1 MGKGG
6 ENLRRQGGL
15 KRSQQAPPR
24 QSDSFEE
31 NSMQLN
37 VLSGGAAQSVV
48 TALAGDFRAAT
59 GYELDCTFSAVGA
72 MKAKLLAGAPADLVI
87 LTQALIAE
95 LAAGG
100 QVLTDSCADL
110 GRVRTGVAVRAGDP
124 LPDIASA
131 GALRSTVLAAE
142 GIFLPDPQKATAGIH
157 FARVLDT
164 LGIRG
169 EVEPRL
175 KTYPNGATALREL
188 AQAKGAR
195 VVGCTQVTEI
205 NNTPGVVLAGLLPRE
220 FELATVYSAGLCAG
234 AAAPAAARRF
244 IELLTGEAS
253 RALRVRSGFEV

>member
-1 MGKGG
+1 
-6 ENLRRQGGL
+6 
-15 KRSQQAPPR
+15 
-24 QSDSFEE
+24 
-31 NSMQLN
+31 MQLN
-37 VLSGGAAQSVV
+37 ILSGGAAQSVV

-95 LAAGG
+95 LAAGR
-100 QVLTDSCADL
+100 QVLQDSCADL
-110 GRVRTGVAVRAGDP
+110 GRVHTGVAVRAGDP

-131 GALRSTVLAAE
+131 SALRSALLAAE

-175 KTYPNGATALREL
+175 NTYPNGATALREL
-188 AQAKGAR
+188 AHAKGAR

-205 NNTPGVVLAGLLPRE
+205 NNTPGVVLVGLLPRE
-220 FELATVYSAGLCAG
+220 FELATVYSVGVCAG
-234 AAAPAAARRF
+234 ATNPEAARRF
-244 IELLTGEAS
+244 IELLTGAPS
-253 RALRVRSGFEV
+253 RALRMNAGFELGTA